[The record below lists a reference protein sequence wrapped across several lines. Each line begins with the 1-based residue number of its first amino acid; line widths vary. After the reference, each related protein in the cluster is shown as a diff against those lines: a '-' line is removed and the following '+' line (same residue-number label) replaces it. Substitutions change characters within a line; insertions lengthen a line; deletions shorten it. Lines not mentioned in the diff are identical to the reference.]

1 MSPTRICLFYS
12 NTGGGHRS
20 ATLAVEAALHEII
33 ERENIA
39 DNFQIISE
47 NIVEKSH
54 FVNRAFVA
62 IYNFLLRY
70 SQASVKYYFSF
81 IHLLQPNDSPLG
93 FWLTA
98 PYFRQVLTRLKPD
111 VLVSIHPMVNQYL
124 AKLLVE
130 MGLDDHVK
138 LVTVVTDPNGKLWRG
153 WACKD
158 VDLTI
163 APNDLARDPLL
174 HWGVAQAKL
183 KVIGMPVRPP
193 FTKFLGGYGSKRDAF
208 LKQLGL
214 KPELLTICI
223 NAGWA
228 GGGNMMAIY
237 KCLIHVKKPIQVVFL
252 SGHNQGLYHRARQE
266 ANALGVATAVL
277 PYYENMSDLM
287 DAVDL
292 MVTKGGGLTTFEA
305 IARRLPLA
313 IDMLTEPMPQEAGT
327 IELLLASGLAQPLQK
342 GNDIVAIVEKCTRIA
357 NRQSLPLP
365 EMHNLNRVNAVY
377 DIAKEII
384 ECAKPGMLT
393 NIVEESKAGLG
404 PIEVSPQAVAPRQ

>member
-20 ATLAVEAALHEII
+20 ATLALEAALHEII
-33 ERENIA
+33 ERENRA

-54 FVNRAFVA
+54 FVNKAFVSL
-62 IYNFLLRY
+62 YNFLLRY

-81 IHLLQPNDSPLG
+81 IHFLRPNDSPVG

-98 PYFRQVLTRLKPD
+98 PYFRQVLIRLKPD

-124 AKLLVE
+124 ARLLTE
-130 MGLDDHVK
+130 MGLEDKVK
-138 LVTVVTDPNGKLWRG
+138 LITLVTDPNGRLWHG
-153 WACKD
+153 WACPD
-158 VDLTI
+158 AQLTI
-163 APNDLARDPLL
+163 VPNDLAKEALL
-174 HWGVAQAKL
+174 HWGVAPAKVR
-183 KVIGMPVRPP
+183 VIGMPVRPP
-193 FTKFLGGYGSKRDAF
+193 FTKFLGGYESKRDSF
-208 LKQLGL
+208 LNHLGL

-237 KCLIHVKKPIQVVFL
+237 KALIHVKRPIQVVFL
-252 SGHNQGLYHRARQE
+252 SGHNQGLYHRAMKE
-266 ANALGVATAVL
+266 AEALGIPTVVL

-313 IDMLTEPMPQEAGT
+313 IDMLTEPMPQEVGT
-327 IELLLASGLAQPLQK
+327 IEMLLAAGLAQPLK
-342 GNDIVAIVEKCTRIA
+342 RDNDIVAIVEKCSRMA

-365 EMHNLNRVNAVY
+365 EIHNLNRVNAVY

-384 ECAKPGMLT
+384 ECARPGMLT
-393 NIVEESKAGLG
+393 NFPEESNADLG
-404 PIEVSPQAVAPRQ
+404 PVELSPQAVAPRQ